1 MHTATLYKDVTC
13 SSPKARKSLVIT
25 STLGLLTAADEEEEK
40 GGGGIEFNLGNV
52 VPHMKWCWMYDG
64 SEWSTWCLP

>member
-52 VPHMKWCWMYDG
+52 VPHMK
-64 SEWSTWCLP
+64 